1 MNDIKFDIKK
11 FNNDMNKKI
20 ELNKKKRDDLLNEKI
35 IELNKR
41 NEELELMKQNNEPYI
56 KFINE
61 LIINFKLIVIDIIN
75 FDIYKILYED
85 NKLLYL
91 GIWFIIFAILLYVL
105 SYNCDVNEKKMNVY
119 IDGYLNNK
127 INNKQIPIYNYQ

>member
-20 ELNKKKRDDLLNEKI
+20 ELNRKKRDDLLNEKI

-41 NEELELMKQNNEPYI
+41 NDELEKMKNNNEPYI
-56 KFINE
+56 KFVE
-61 LIINFKLIVIDIIN
+61 EMIINLKLIVIDIMN
-75 FDIYKILYED
+75 FDIYKILNDD

-91 GIWFIIFAILLYVL
+91 GIWFIIFAILIYVL
-105 SYNCDVNEKKMNVY
+105 SYNCDVNEKKINYY
-119 IDGYLNNK
+119 IDEYLNKK
-127 INNKQIPIYNYQ
+127 INNNQQPKYYYQ